1 MRERVQE
8 NEEVLREVREQ
19 LKLRQQLKECEKKV
33 SEQKYMNAKDKRHKH
48 KTKKK
53 VYRRRM
59 FRSKAEN
66 FSSLYM

>member
-33 SEQKYMNAKDKRHKH
+33 SEQKYMNAKDKRHKR
-48 KTKKK
+48 KKK